1 MTLLQDFVQGLRAS
15 TSLVSMLIK
24 MLVSS
29 VFGYVQQDIRVV
41 SASYVSAKWIPLLPG
56 DFR

>member
-29 VFGYVQQDIRVV
+29 VFGYVQQEIRVV